1 MSEKYPPQRSNKNY
15 RYNNSNGN
23 SSGSSG
29 SSNPNHTNSSNKYT
43 APNGADVNS
52 GGNST
57 NYIYRSNYTGN
68 NNSRYKNDPSL
79 PNESRFEGRPNN
91 RMNRGNKVNFNYQSD
106 RNGNDR
112 NGGGLNMNRN
122 YNNSGVPPPSER
134 SEHASDSV
142 YVPVAVPVA
151 VPVSVDITQN
161 SVVVNTPVEV
171 DTSAPPKEFDK
182 WEDLEGILNEDIM
195 RGVYSY
201 GFDSPSVI
209 QRKALLTMFDR
220 RDIIA
225 QAQSGTGKTGV
236 FTIGVLQNINPE
248 LNKTQGLIMAPTR
261 ELAKQIYEVISS
273 IGSVNKNIKYHLLI
287 GGTSTDDDAFELKNN
302 TPHIIVGCPGRIY
315 DMMRRNNII
324 AKDISILVLDEADEM
339 LSIGFK
345 EQVYNIFQYL
355 NNNVQV
361 GLFSATLPVELQTLT
376 DKFMRNPV
384 RILVKSEL
392 LTLEGIKQYYVALND
407 DSQKYATLKDI
418 FNIISMSQ
426 CIIYCNSIKRV
437 MDLTE
442 AMQNDGFPVC
452 CIHSNMEK
460 SKRDEAYSEFKAGKY
475 RVLISSDI
483 TSRGIDVQQV
493 RTVLNF
499 DLPKCVFKYLHR
511 IGRSGRWGRKG
522 TAINFVTRWDMKTM
536 KEIERHYHTIV
547 DELPSNIAI
556 D

>member
-1 MSEKYPPQRSNKNY
+1 MSEKYTPQRNSKNY
-15 RYNNSNGN
+15 RYNN
-23 SSGSSG
+23 
-29 SSNPNHTNSSNKYT
+29 PNHTNNSKFNGLNNSSSGSNDGT
-43 APNGADVNS
+43 
-52 GGNST
+52 GGN
-57 NYIYRSNYTGN
+57 NHRSNYLNSSGGGGGGGGN
-68 NNSRYKNDPSL
+68 GRYRNDSSEP
-79 PNESRFEGRPNN
+79 RFEGRQQNRMHRGNRSHFNHQDDRNN
-91 RMNRGNKVNFNYQSD
+91 RAE
-106 RNGNDR
+106 
-112 NGGGLNMNRN
+112 GLNIQRN
-122 YNNSGVPPPSER
+122 YNKADDS
-134 SEHASDSV
+134 ASSQA
-142 YVPVAVPVA
+142 PA
-151 VPVSVDITQN
+151 PVSTPAPAPAPAPSDTTES
-161 SVVVNTPVEV
+161 SVPLVEV

-182 WEDLEGILNEDIM
+182 WEDLGDILNEDIM
-195 RGVYSY
+195 RGIYSY
-201 GFDSPSVI
+201 GFDTPSLI

-273 IGSVNKNIKYHLLI
+273 IGSLNKSIKYHLLI

-302 TPHIIVGCPGRIY
+302 TPHIIVGCPGRVY
-315 DMMRRNNII
+315 DMMRRGNIV

-339 LSIGFK
+339 LSSGFK

-361 GLFSATLPVELQTLT
+361 GLFSATLPPELQALT

-475 RVLISSDI
+475 RVLISSDV